1 MEVLRAVLTRR
12 LIWINAAITRPLL
25 ETRQLGETQRCGQ
38 VSVLLLSQ
46 VRQACRSLV
55 PMADRWPRVTSPDA

>member
-38 VSVLLLSQ
+38 VSMLLLWQ
-46 VRQACRSLV
+46 ARQARRSLI
-55 PMADRWPRVTSPDA
+55 PMADRWPRATSSGA